1 MPGQAPQ
8 RTHPPQPKDATV
20 TTILA
25 EPTTTVTVPGV
36 LYAAADHLQALPQRR
51 VGRIEIHHALLA
63 AGPTVA
69 QAQDALD
76 ALHAHLPAGDDGFDR
91 WTHRR
96 HRDQAAALLRYAA
109 DMMQAPAVRAA
120 RIAAVLRQAACYAG
134 PPVNASLPDALRTAC
149 RDELL
154 VSQAA
159 EALARRLRCHPRD
172 LAWWDHGR
180 TRAQVAGALKDAA
193 LLVEHD
199 AAAVTR

>member
-25 EPTTTVTVPGV
+25 ETTTSVPNV

-51 VGRIEIHHALLA
+51 VGRIEIHQALLA
-63 AGPTVA
+63 AGPTVEQA
-69 QAQDALD
+69 QAALD
-76 ALHAHLPAGDDGFDR
+76 AIHTHLPAGDDGFDR

-96 HRDQAAALLRYAA
+96 HRDEAAALLRYAA
-109 DMMQAPAVRAA
+109 DMMSGVRAA

-134 PPVNASLPDALRTAC
+134 QPVNASLPDALRTAC

-154 VSQAA
+154 VEQAA
-159 EALARRLRCHPRD
+159 DALARRLRCHPRD
-172 LAWWDHGR
+172 LAWWDRRR
-180 TRAQVAGALKDAA
+180 TRAQVAGALRDAA

-199 AAAVTR
+199 AAAVNV

>member
-25 EPTTTVTVPGV
+25 ETTTSVPDV
-36 LYAAADHLQALPQRR
+36 LYAAADKLQALPHYR
-51 VGRIEIHHALLA
+51 VSRTDVHRALYRA
-63 AGPTVA
+63 AGSYRA
-69 QAQDALD
+69 AQDALT
-76 ALHAHLPAGDDGFDR
+76 ALHRATRDDGWLLR
-91 WTHRR
+91 WSTHAPRQ
-96 HRDQAAALLRYAA
+96 DAAAQLRAAA
-109 DMMQAPAVRAA
+109 DMLQPPAVRAA
-120 RIAAVLRQAACYAG
+120 RIAALLRQAACYADQ
-134 PPVNASLPDALRTAC
+134 PVNASLPDALRTAC

-154 VSQAA
+154 VEQAA

-180 TRAQVAGALKDAA
+180 TRAQVAGALRDAA

>member
-25 EPTTTVTVPGV
+25 EPTTTSVPDV
-36 LYAAADHLQALPQRR
+36 LYAAAAHLQALPQRR
-51 VGRIEIHHALLA
+51 VGRIEIHQALLA
-63 AGPTVA
+63 AGPTAGQA
-69 QAQDALD
+69 QAALD
-76 ALHAHLPAGDDGFDR
+76 AIHTHLPAGDHGFDR

-109 DMMQAPAVRAA
+109 DMLQPPAVRAA
-120 RIAAVLRQAACYAG
+120 RIAAVLRRAARYAS
-134 PPVNASLPDALRTAC
+134 PPVNASLQDALRTAS

-154 VSQAA
+154 VEQAA

-172 LAWWDHGR
+172 LAWWDRGR

-193 LLVEHD
+193 
-199 AAAVTR
+199 AVTR

>member
-25 EPTTTVTVPGV
+25 ETTTSVPNV
-36 LYAAADHLQALPQRR
+36 LYAAAAHLQALPQRR
-51 VGRIEIHHALLA
+51 VGRIEIHQALLA
-63 AGPTVA
+63 AGPTVGQA
-69 QAQDALD
+69 QAALD
-76 ALHAHLPAGDDGFDR
+76 AIHTHLPAGDHGFDR

-96 HRDQAAALLRYAA
+96 HRDEAAALLRYAA
-109 DMMQAPAVRAA
+109 DMLQPPAVRAA
-120 RIAAVLRQAACYAG
+120 RIAALLRRAARYAG
-134 PPVNASLPDALRTAC
+134 QPVNASLSDALRTAS

-154 VSQAA
+154 VGEAA

-172 LAWWDHGR
+172 LAWWDRGR

-193 LLVEHD
+193 
-199 AAAVTR
+199 AVTR